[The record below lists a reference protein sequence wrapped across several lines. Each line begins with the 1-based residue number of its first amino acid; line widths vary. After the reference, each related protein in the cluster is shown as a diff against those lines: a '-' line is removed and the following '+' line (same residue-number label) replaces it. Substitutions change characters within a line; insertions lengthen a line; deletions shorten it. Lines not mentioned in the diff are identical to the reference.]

1 MRFVQTKDQKHSNAT
16 QFGVRTSPRV
26 GNLYDRYVRSRQP
39 EKAVPVWELRL
50 KHAYANGKRNL
61 TAMADAYKKDN
72 TKTVITIGFLAVFAF
87 MGLALVLSM
96 ATLSSANDEM
106 SALIEDN
113 AEKTSLAYQMR
124 DVIRSRS
131 GAMKSLLQIN
141 DPDERELIFD
151 KLINNTDSYRRSR
164 TALEALGAN
173 GREQEVL
180 DKVEEA
186 DKRVAEIYNKA
197 NDKIYSMSSTPDS
210 LKSVLSEVQLQE
222 LVLLNQLNVL
232 VQLEK
237 TLAEETLASSQS
249 RFTKIKGL
257 LLTLCMAAFVLSLI
271 ISGFVVKR
279 VTTANRKIAHLA
291 SHDDLTGLH
300 NRRSFEAQLE
310 HTVAI
315 APRAKDAYGLMFVD
329 LDRFKIINDTCGHH
343 AGDQL
348 LIQLTQMMQNRL
360 RRGDMLARIG
370 GDEFA
375 IIARGDAFED
385 IVKLAEELRELVAD
399 FDFLYA
405 SQTFKVSLSIGVI
418 PIDGVETDLESIL
431 SDVDSACYV
440 AKQSGRNRVHVTQED
455 DAEVVKYRNDIAGMQ
470 NIKTALADE
479 RLVLFHQPVYRI
491 LPDSVETAHSEIL
504 LRIKSES
511 GQLFSPAEFI
521 PIAEKYNVMTEIDRW
536 VFSNV
541 VDWLATHQEKFETP
555 NLLINL
561 SGLSFINDEFL
572 EFVVEKLESG
582 IIDPAKLSFEITET
596 AAVDNM
602 HKANVFIDRV
612 HALGCKLALDDFGAG
627 FSTFAYLK
635 ELPIDYL
642 KIDGSLVKNLASDN
656 IDREMVKAINEI
668 GHTVGAKTIA
678 EFVEDDEILTVLRQ
692 MGVDY
697 AQGYGLGKPRSL
709 DELVHDLKPLEQ
721 LPEQPAEQTLN
732 VQNNYKRAS

>member
-1 MRFVQTKDQKHSNAT
+1 
-16 QFGVRTSPRV
+16 
-26 GNLYDRYVRSRQP
+26 
-39 EKAVPVWELRL
+39 
-50 KHAYANGKRNL
+50 
-61 TAMADAYKKDN
+61 MADAYKKDN

-96 ATLSSANDEM
+96 ATLSSANDKM
-106 SALIEDN
+106 STLIEDN
-113 AEKTSLAYQMR
+113 AEKTALAYQMR

-131 GAMKSLLQIN
+131 SAMKSLLQIN

-151 KLINNTDSYRRSR
+151 KLIQTTQSYRRSR
-164 TALEALGAN
+164 RNLESLGAN
-173 GREQEVL
+173 QREQEIL

-186 DKRVAEIYNKA
+186 DQRVAEIYNKA
-197 NDKIYSMSSTPDS
+197 NDKIYSMDSTPDS
-210 LKSVLSEVQLQE
+210 LKSVLGQVQLQE
-222 LVLLNQLNVL
+222 LVLLNQLNDL

-237 TLAEETLASSQS
+237 ALAEETLALSQS
-249 RFTKIKGL
+249 RFTKIKAL
-257 LLTLCMAAFVLSLI
+257 LLTLCTAAFVLSLM
-271 ISGFVVKR
+271 ISGFVVRR
-279 VTTANRKIAHLA
+279 VTSANRKIAHLA

-310 HTVAI
+310 HIVAI
-315 APRAKDAYGLMFVD
+315 APRAKDAHGLMFVD

-348 LIQLTQMMQNRL
+348 LIQLTKMMKNRL

-375 IIARGDAFED
+375 IIARADTFED
-385 IVKLAEELRELVAD
+385 IVALAEELRILVAD

-405 SQTFKVSLSIGVI
+405 GQSFKVSLSIGVI
-418 PIDGVETDLESIL
+418 PVDGMETDLESIL

-470 NIKTALADE
+470 NIKTALADD
-479 RLVLFHQPVYRI
+479 RLVLFHQPVYKI
-491 LPDSVETAHSEIL
+491 LADGVETAHSEIL

-541 VDWLATHQEKFETP
+541 VDWLAAHQNDFETP

-561 SGLSFINDEFL
+561 SGLSFINEEFL
-572 EFVVEKLESG
+572 AFVVDKLESG
-582 IIDPAKLSFEITET
+582 LIDPAKLSFEITET

-602 HKANVFIDRV
+602 EKANVFIDRV

-642 KIDGSLVKNLASDN
+642 KIDGSLVKNLATDN
-656 IDREMVKAINEI
+656 IDREMVRAINEI

-678 EFVEDDEILTVLRQ
+678 EFVEDDEILALLRDL
-692 MGVDY
+692 GVDY
-697 AQGYGLGKPRSL
+697 AQGYGLSKPRSL
-709 DELVHDLKPLEQ
+709 DELAQELTPRNHSDGYRK
-721 LPEQPAEQTLN
+721 AG
-732 VQNNYKRAS
+732 